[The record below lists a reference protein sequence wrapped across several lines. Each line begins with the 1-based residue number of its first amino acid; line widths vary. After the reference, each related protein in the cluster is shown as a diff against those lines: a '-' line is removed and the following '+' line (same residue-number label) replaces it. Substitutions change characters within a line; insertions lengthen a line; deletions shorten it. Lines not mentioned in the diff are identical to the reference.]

1 MKREEKEIIDKICKE
16 QNFDEL
22 LLDIKEK
29 HKSNKLNKILTE
41 ISDDDRMDDKLKRT
55 IYEDFFGYVIDINN
69 SYIASI
75 KDVYCLGA
83 QKAIREIYKNNKEEG
98 MR

>member
-1 MKREEKEIIDKICKE
+1 MERKEKEIIDKICLE

-22 LLDIKEK
+22 LLNIKLK

-41 ISDDDRMDDKLKRT
+41 ISEDERMSDKLRRA
-55 IYEDFFGYVIDINN
+55 IYEDFFDYVIDINN

-83 QKAIREIYKNNKEEG
+83 QKAIREIYKNEEG
-98 MR
+98 MK

>member
-1 MKREEKEIIDKICKE
+1 MERKEKEIIDKICLE

-22 LLDIKEK
+22 LLNIKLK

-41 ISDDDRMDDKLKRT
+41 ISEDERMNDKLKKA
-55 IYEDFFGYVIDINN
+55 IYEDFFDYVIDINN

-83 QKAIREIYKNNKEEG
+83 QKAIREIYINEKG
-98 MR
+98 MK

>member
-1 MKREEKEIIDKICKE
+1 MIIDKICLE

-22 LLDIKEK
+22 LLNIKLK

-41 ISDDDRMDDKLKRT
+41 ISEDERMSDKLRRA
-55 IYEDFFGYVIDINN
+55 IYEDFFDYVIDINN

-83 QKAIREIYKNNKEEG
+83 QKAIREIYKNEEG
-98 MR
+98 MK

>member
-1 MKREEKEIIDKICKE
+1 MERKEKEIIDKICLE

-22 LLDIKEK
+22 LLNIKLK

-41 ISDDDRMDDKLKRT
+41 ISEDERMNDKLKKA
-55 IYEDFFGYVIDINN
+55 IYEDFFDYVIDINN

-83 QKAIREIYKNNKEEG
+83 QKAIREIYKNEG
-98 MR
+98 GMK